1 MLSWLAKRL
10 VDHLDKVEV
19 QFRNRRLA
27 IDALQIVPAWM
38 WSAAVW
44 YLFTKLVLDR
54 LSPNKPGTEINLA
67 IIGGDLLPSWAGGEI
82 VDLPPGVKI
91 GALIDVTLAALDV
104 IPDLKEFIT
113 KYPPGE
119 VVDPSTAV
127 NLLDDLFKA
136 VIVGVGV
143 ITGVFRK

>member
-1 MLSWLAKRL
+1 M
-10 VDHLDKVEV
+10 DKVEV
-19 QFRNRRLA
+19 QFRNRRLV

>member
-1 MLSWLAKRL
+1 M
-10 VDHLDKVEV
+10 DKVEV
-19 QFRNRRLA
+19 QFRNRRLV
-27 IDALQIVPAWM
+27 IDALQIVPVWM

-127 NLLDDLFKA
+127 NLLDDVFRA
-136 VIVGVGV
+136 VIVGIGV
-143 ITGVFRK
+143 ITGAFRK

>member
-1 MLSWLAKRL
+1 M
-10 VDHLDKVEV
+10 DHLDKVEV
-19 QFRNRRLA
+19 QFRNRRLV

-104 IPDLKEFIT
+104 VPDLKEFIT

-119 VVDPSTAV
+119 IVDPSTAV
-127 NLLDDLFKA
+127 NLLDDVFRA

-143 ITGVFRK
+143 ITGAFRK

>member
-1 MLSWLAKRL
+1 
-10 VDHLDKVEV
+10 
-19 QFRNRRLA
+19 
-27 IDALQIVPAWM
+27 M

-127 NLLDDLFKA
+127 NLLDDVFRA
-136 VIVGVGV
+136 VIVGIGV
-143 ITGVFRK
+143 ITGAFRK

>member
-1 MLSWLAKRL
+1 MNP
-10 VDHLDKVEV
+10 LDKVEV

-27 IDALQIVPAWM
+27 IDALQIVPVWM
-38 WSAAVW
+38 WSAVVW

-67 IIGGDLLPSWAGGEI
+67 IIGSGILPDWIVGE
-82 VDLPPGVKI
+82 VDDLPPGVKL
-91 GALIDVTLAALDV
+91 AAMIDVSLAALDV
-104 IPDLKEFIT
+104 VPGWKEFLE

>member
-1 MLSWLAKRL
+1 
-10 VDHLDKVEV
+10 LDKVEV
-19 QFRNRRLA
+19 QFRNRRLV
-27 IDALQIVPAWM
+27 IDALQIVPVWM

-127 NLLDDLFKA
+127 NLLDDVFRA
-136 VIVGVGV
+136 VIVGIGV
-143 ITGVFRK
+143 ITGAFRK

>member
-1 MLSWLAKRL
+1 M
-10 VDHLDKVEV
+10 DKVEV
-19 QFRNRRLA
+19 QFRNRRLV

-104 IPDLKEFIT
+104 VPDLKEFIT

-119 VVDPSTAV
+119 IVDPSTAV
-127 NLLDDLFKA
+127 NLLDDVFRA

-143 ITGVFRK
+143 ITGAFRK